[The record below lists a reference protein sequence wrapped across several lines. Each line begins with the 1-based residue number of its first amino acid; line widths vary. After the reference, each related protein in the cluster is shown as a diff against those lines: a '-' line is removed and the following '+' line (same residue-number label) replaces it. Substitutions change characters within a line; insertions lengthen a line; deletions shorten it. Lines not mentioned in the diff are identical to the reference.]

1 MAGEQETD
9 VLVED
14 DEGLNE
20 DKYLLFKLHD
30 EIYGI
35 NIADVT
41 EIIEMQ
47 EITDIPDMPLFVKGV
62 INLRGNVIPIMDLRL
77 RFSMEER
84 DHDDRT
90 CIIIAKTENRSF
102 GLIVDTVTEVED
114 IPQDKISP
122 PPKFKTDKIEE
133 HYISGLGKV
142 GEQVL
147 ILLDVHQIL
156 QDEEI
161 QELDKVQKIEL

>member
-1 MAGEQETD
+1 MTAEQDTQE

-20 DKYLLFKLHD
+20 DKYLLFQLHN

-35 NIADVT
+35 NISDVT

-47 EITDIPDMPLFVKGV
+47 QITDIPDMPEFVKGV
-62 INLRGNVIPIMDLRL
+62 INLRGKVIPIIDLRL
-77 RFSMEER
+77 RFEMEER
-84 DHDDRT
+84 DYDDRT
-90 CIIIAKTENRSF
+90 CIIIVKTADRSF

-114 IPQDKISP
+114 IPGEQISP
-122 PPKFKTDKIEE
+122 APTFKTEKIREN
-133 HYISGLGKV
+133 YISGLGKV

-147 ILLDVHQIL
+147 ILLDVHSIL
-156 QDEEI
+156 RDEEI
-161 QELDKVQKIEL
+161 QKIQLEEN

>member
-1 MAGEQETD
+1 MTAEQDTQ

-14 DEGLNE
+14 EEGLND
-20 DKYLLFKLHD
+20 DKYLLFQLHN

-47 EITDIPDMPLFVKGV
+47 QITDIPDMPAFVKGV
-62 INLRGNVIPIMDLRL
+62 INLRGKVIPIIDLRL
-77 RFSMEER
+77 RFAMEER
-84 DHDDRT
+84 DYDDRT
-90 CIIIAKTENRSF
+90 CIIIVKTKDRSF

-114 IPQDKISP
+114 IPQEQISQPPSFKSEKIR
-122 PPKFKTDKIEE
+122 EN
-133 HYISGLGKV
+133 YISGLGKV

-147 ILLDVHQIL
+147 ILLDVHSIL
-156 QDEEI
+156 RDETI
-161 QELDKVQKIEL
+161 QNIQLEEE